1 MSTPAT
7 ARGATIERYGRD
19 RGYGAYAASDP
30 GVAFA
35 RAGRQHN
42 RINRLNGERLCLH
55 PPQRTKAAHPHQSI
69 SRRSRP
75 ASRAPGLPATM
86 RSSAPP
92 CRSSARSSAKL
103 STSARERRC
112 SMRSEEHTSE
122 LQSLM
127 RISYAVFCLKKK
139 KTTDTITVCNEI
151 IYADNNE
158 SDVSK

>member
-75 ASRAPGLPATM
+75 ASRAPGLPVIM
-86 RSSAPP
+86 QSSAPP
-92 CRSSARSSAKL
+92 CRSSARNSDRKSVVQGKSVSVRVDL
-103 STSARERRC
+103 GGRR
-112 SMRSEEHTSE
+112 
-122 LQSLM
+122 
-127 RISYAVFCLKKK
+127 IIKK
-139 KTTDTITVCNEI
+139 KTKVRQLCLPQTE
-151 IYADNNE
+151 Y
-158 SDVSK
+158 